1 MDYYRF
7 TDREE
12 TILRQGKDRD
22 AVKRFWT
29 AVVILYIGFIFYNS
43 LTPALE
49 SSRQSGGVLAMVLE
63 AVDSMGMESGWI
75 TEHLIRKTAHF
86 AEYTLLGVLLSA
98 AVRQYSVTVSTER
111 LVKGWLG
118 TLIPLTDETIQLF
131 VEGRSGQISDVWLDM
146 AGFFTGILTL
156 WVVGR
161 YFKTRY
167 SRKREQRM

>member
-1 MDYYRF
+1 
-7 TDREE
+7 
-12 TILRQGKDRD
+12 
-22 AVKRFWT
+22 
-29 AVVILYIGFIFYNS
+29 
-43 LTPALE
+43 
-49 SSRQSGGVLAMVLE
+49 
-63 AVDSMGMESGWI
+63 MGMESGWI

-167 SRKREQRM
+167 SRKRERRM